1 MIQSFRRQ
9 RNCVSTSRTVT
20 ELGEGVRLSFVLVT
34 TMAAGP
40 VVQYALASLGPLITT
55 ELQIS
60 PVEFGLLPAVFAASA
75 ALASPATGA
84 VLGRFGS
91 RSVARWL
98 MVLAA
103 LAMLLAASAPGFLW
117 LMPPAVLAGIS
128 MGGSNPTTND
138 LVTRLAT
145 GPRRGLLVGIK
156 QSGVNGG
163 ILVAGSL
170 LPLLA
175 TGWGWRP
182 ALAAAVVWPA
192 LGVLWLGRIRGEH
205 VAGRHGAGSRAAAS
219 QPVRHLVSWLALYS
233 LLMGGAAAA
242 AGMYLPL
249 FAFEVLEMPAS
260 AAGLTTGVLG
270 LVGMASRLIWAHRSQ
285 RYADIV
291 HLLIF
296 FSAGAAV
303 TSLAMARIDL
313 LGSSGLFAGT
323 AVFAMFSSSWLVV
336 MMVAIVQ
343 HIPAASSAWVT
354 GVVMM
359 GFYVGFMIGPAVFG
373 IVATSTFG
381 YAGGWC
387 GMALACALATVLAV
401 RGRGAFLRVPREPVV

>member
-1 MIQSFRRQ
+1 MTQPFPRQ
-9 RNCVSTSRTVT
+9 RGVGTSPAAAT

-40 VVQYALASLGPLITT
+40 VVQYAIASLGPLITT
-55 ELQIS
+55 ELHIS
-60 PVEFGLLPAVFAASA
+60 PVQFGLLPAVFAASA

-84 VLGRFGS
+84 VLRRLGS

-98 MVLAA
+98 MILAA
-103 LAMLLAASAPGFLW
+103 VALLLAAAAPGYLW
-117 LMPPAVLAGIS
+117 LMPAVVLAGIS

-138 LVTRLAT
+138 LVTRSAT
-145 GPRRGLLVGIK
+145 GPRRGLLVGVK

-175 TGWGWRP
+175 VDWGWRP
-182 ALAAAVVWPA
+182 ALASAVVWPA
-192 LGVLWLGRIRGEH
+192 LGVLWLGRTR
-205 VAGRHGAGSRAAAS
+205 VADVADRPGAASRAAAS

-249 FAFEVLEMPAS
+249 FAFDVLEMSAS

-285 RYADIV
+285 RYTDIV

-303 TSLAMARIDL
+303 TSLAMTRIDL
-313 LGSSGLFAGT
+313 LGSRGLFVGT
-323 AVFAMFSSSWLVV
+323 AVFAMFSSSWLAV

-343 HIPAASSAWVT
+343 HIPASSSAWVT
-354 GVVMM
+354 GAVMM
-359 GFYVGFMIGPAVFG
+359 GFYVGFMIGPPLFG
-373 IVATSTFG
+373 VLATSTVG
-381 YAGGWC
+381 YAGAWSGS
-387 GMALACALATVLAV
+387 ALACALATILAV
-401 RGRGAFLRVPREPVV
+401 RGRGAFLRVPPEPMV